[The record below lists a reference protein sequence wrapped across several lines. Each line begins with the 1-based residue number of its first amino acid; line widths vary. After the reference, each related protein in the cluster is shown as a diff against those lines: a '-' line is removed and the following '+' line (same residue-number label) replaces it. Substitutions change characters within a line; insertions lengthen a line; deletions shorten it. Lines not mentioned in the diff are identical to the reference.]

1 MATTRKS
8 AAASAPEAVEA
19 AVKNGTETAA
29 KNYERAV
36 AFTKDNIE
44 KAGTMAYKNY
54 DEAADFSRDTL
65 DAFVASSNVFAR
77 GFEEISRHFAG
88 YPQAVMEGNA
98 AHAKR
103 LFGAGFLRISEN
115 DQDAVLADFEAGRVP
130 DFSRAPEF
138 FETLRSH
145 TMAGVL
151 GEPAYGGNRGMVGW
165 RLVGFPGHQFGYA
178 DPYINRRVDIEPVT
192 VDRPYTN
199 EEEWRAKSR

>member
-29 KNYERAV
+29 KNYETAV

-54 DEAADFSRDTL
+54 DEAADFSRGTL

-88 YPQAVMEGNA
+88 YAQAVMEGNA

-103 LFGAGFLRISEN
+103 LFGARSLPEVMDLQTVWAKERFDDVVAESTKAQERSVKLFTEAAAPLNSRFNE
-115 DQDAVLADFEAGRVP
+115 AVEKFSKPLAG
-130 DFSRAPEF
+130 
-138 FETLRSH
+138 
-145 TMAGVL
+145 
-151 GEPAYGGNRGMVGW
+151 
-165 RLVGFPGHQFGYA
+165 
-178 DPYINRRVDIEPVT
+178 
-192 VDRPYTN
+192 
-199 EEEWRAKSR
+199 